1 MMSVIELYLVLL
13 RILRKLHYRAVFI
26 QVKEAMND
34 LDTSQSGIDNVGL
47 ASVVIVPQLS
57 AGVKLDFP
65 NDMLPLEE
73 TEIIQN

>member
-1 MMSVIELYLVLL
+1 
-13 RILRKLHYRAVFI
+13 
-26 QVKEAMND
+26 MND
-34 LDTSQSGIDNVGL
+34 LDTSQSGIDKVGL

-73 TEIIQN
+73 TRNYTKFGSSSISTDEKIE